1 MTSPDA
7 NRSDLDA
14 AAERIRQLNERILES
29 ARNTGLST
37 LDLYEKTL
45 KSIADMQ
52 QAVGQASSVQWF
64 SAIAAA
70 QANFTREMTEAYA
83 SAAREMLK

>member
-29 ARNTGLST
+29 ARNTGLSS
-37 LDLYEKTL
+37 LDVYEKTL

-52 QAVGQASSVQWF
+52 QAVGQASSSQSF

-70 QANFTREMTEAYA
+70 PANFTREMAEAYA
-83 SAAREMLK
+83 SAGREML

>member
-1 MTSPDA
+1 MTSPNAD
-7 NRSDLDA
+7 RSDFDA

-29 ARNTGLST
+29 ARNTGVST
-37 LDLYEKTL
+37 LEVYEKTL

-52 QAVGQASSVQWF
+52 EAVGQASSLQWF

-70 QANFTREMTEAYA
+70 QANFTREMTEAYT
-83 SAAREMLK
+83 SATREVLK